1 MGAVVILEVII
12 IYLFVSLNCHIYF
25 LTGFVMV
32 LYVLLVGFNILH
44 SYTELFWNCA
54 GYTKP

>member
-12 IYLFVSLNCHIYF
+12 IYLFFLNCHIYF
-25 LTGFVMV
+25 LTVFVME
-32 LYVLLVGFNILH
+32 LRVLLVGFNILH